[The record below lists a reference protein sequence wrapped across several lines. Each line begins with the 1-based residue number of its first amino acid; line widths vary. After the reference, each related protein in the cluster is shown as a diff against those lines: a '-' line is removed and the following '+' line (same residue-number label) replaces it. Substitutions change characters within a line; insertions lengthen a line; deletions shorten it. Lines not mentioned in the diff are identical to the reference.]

1 MPLAARLSRSW
12 RLRSRRNHSAGIA
25 VALLAFAAGAQA
37 QSGSG
42 PGTPAAPCTAPEFRQ
57 FDFWVG
63 DWDTF
68 EVVEPSKI
76 VARNH
81 VTRMIGG
88 CALRE
93 VYQQTDGLVGESFS
107 TYDASRGTWH
117 QSWVTNRGTLLLL
130 DGGLEGDRM
139 TLTATEKSSE
149 GTTSLLRAVWRRE
162 DAAVRETAERST
174 DGGKTWTPVFDIVFR
189 KHGKH

>member
-12 RLRSRRNHSAGIA
+12 RLRSRCSHSAGIA
-25 VALLAFAAGAQA
+25 VALLAFAAAAQA

-68 EVVEPSKI
+68 DVAAPTKI

-81 VTRMIGG
+81 VTRMLGG

-149 GTTSLLRAVWRRE
+149 GTTSLLRGVWRRE

-174 DGGKTWTPVFDIVFR
+174 DGGKTWTPVFDVVFR
-189 KHGKH
+189 KHGGH

>member
-1 MPLAARLSRSW
+1 MPRAARLSRLW
-12 RLRSRRNHSAGIA
+12 RLPSRSSHSAGIA
-25 VALLAFAAGAQA
+25 VALLAFAAEPPCACGCGLA
-37 QSGSG
+37 
-42 PGTPAAPCTAPEFRQ
+42 TPAAPCTAPEFRQ
-57 FDFWVG
+57 FDFWIG

-68 EVVEPSKI
+68 DVAEPTKV

-81 VTRMIGG
+81 VTPMLGG

-107 TYDASRGTWH
+107 TYDASRGRWH
-117 QSWVTNRGTLLLL
+117 QSWVTNRGMLLLL
-130 DGGLEGDRM
+130 DGGLDGDRM

-149 GTTSLLRAVWRRE
+149 GTTSLLRGVWRRE
-162 DAAVRETAERST
+162 GAAVRETAERST

-189 KHGKH
+189 KHGRH